1 MEIELFDSPVFKKI
15 KKEYVAYFRKL
26 YDAAEVVW
34 KYTENKHKFFRKSTK
49 FKEAIEV
56 AKNNGIDLQ
65 LFHQDN
71 IADLGYSDLRQKV
84 FQKLRLAGNKE
95 AEQKLRVLY
104 YERDF
109 LPLEHFT
116 GIFDTLYLTQHW
128 EFTEKPSNNEFFPV
142 WLQTANHVYDYKPKI
157 KSGEDMEWTEEGD
170 WLEENF
176 FTNPRGMIRA
186 VVYTEDREY
195 EYNFQDI
202 PAAKKLL
209 NIILE
214 TSIKWGEAARA
225 TDFDFDVV
233 SDGVQWNE
241 DCLQTAWKAAPE
253 ELRNEHIKA
262 VRQLVKEVWKYHE
275 KQQTTHYTGNQS
287 KTFFPSETISPND
300 KITNTLFDG
309 ELKLGECAMIAHT
322 KTPKKSSI
330 EPIMSKV
337 EINYKAIEDCVS
349 LVQQDWDAFT
359 DYDRSIYNA
368 CVSLYLIGNKFV
380 TPQTIY
386 RAYCGKQTA
395 MATPKNIERIINSI
409 EKLRS
414 TNIKINADDVVHSY
428 NKNIK
433 KWEIDTTL
441 LEARRHNALSIHGK
455 SASGYELLA
464 APPLFVFAD
473 AIGQVIRTPISIQAT
488 PVTKTEDAVK
498 MQEYL
503 KNRIAAM
510 GGGKVKRVIRYKSIF
525 DKIEWM
531 GETEGSIRNKKAKI
545 REQVRSIL
553 DYWVQENYI
562 ARYAENRHGKEFY
575 SIEIFLPLSK
585 AN

>member
-34 KYTENKHKFFRKSTK
+34 KYTENKHESFRKSTK

-241 DCLQTAWKAAPE
+241 DCFKVAWNAAPE
-253 ELRNEHIKA
+253 DLRNEHITA
-262 VRQLVKEVWKYHE
+262 VRQLVKEVWKHHQDRLNPRVEARTKYPNEWVAPIDKVSNKAFNGMLNYGRFE
-275 KQQTTHYTGNQS
+275 KIALEKKGSKKEITTIIN
-287 KTFFPSETISPND
+287 ID
-300 KITNTLFDG
+300 FDDLG
-309 ELKLGECAMIAHT
+309 KNVVLSGRKEL
-322 KTPKKSSI
+322 
-330 EPIMSKV
+330 EPFDRDV
-337 EINYKAIEDCVS
+337 HDAI
-349 LVQQDWDAFT
+349 
-359 DYDRSIYNA
+359 
-368 CVSLYLIGNKFV
+368 VSLYVGGNELI
-380 TPQTIY
+380 TPQMIYQVLTGNPNVRLTGNRQKEISESITKCMFTRVDLDASEDAKAYGFENLKYQGSLIAAEKITAKLNGQVTEALRVFRPPILYEYADKKNQIARFDIKLLNTPVNKTKEIITLQSYLQRRIVAMKGSKLSKNILYDTIY
-386 RAYCGKQTA
+386 SQIQ
-395 MATPKNIERIINSI
+395 IEA
-409 EKLRS
+409 ETDGAL
-414 TNIKINADDVVHSY
+414 
-428 NKNIK
+428 K
-433 KWEIDTTL
+433 KK
-441 LEARRHNALSIHGK
+441 K
-455 SASGYELLA
+455 S
-464 APPLFVFAD
+464 
-473 AIGQVIRTPISIQAT
+473 
-488 PVTKTEDAVK
+488 
-498 MQEYL
+498 
-503 KNRIAAM
+503 
-510 GGGKVKRVIRYKSIF
+510 
-525 DKIEWM
+525 
-531 GETEGSIRNKKAKI
+531 KI
-545 REQVRSIL
+545 REQIREIL
-553 DYWVQENYI
+553 NDWK
-562 ARYAENRHGKEFY
+562 AKEFIKDYKEETRGRELY
-575 SIEIFLPLSK
+575 SIKIELV
-585 AN
+585 